1 VSRSGV
7 WVGTSPSNRGGAQAG
22 IEPAVSAGVDVTL
35 PRRRPPSPSQVAALP
50 SNSAAGAVA
59 RDLEAMAE
67 RTGATRRETRRWARG
82 CSKHA
87 FAPAAQFRPR
97 IKAAVCHPPSPRAQ
111 SRHQRDQL
119 ASETSVAGND
129 PVNGTDPLGLF
140 GWSSITGAVHS
151 VAHVVNQDVL
161 PAVHTVSGVV
171 AAAASICA
179 VVTSETVV
187 GGVAC
192 GAIALTA
199 AAVNVATSDALY
211 AEGRE
216 SGTVLALDAVGGA
229 FAGAGSAFEAAGSL
243 AEAASSNAQAL
254 SESWQAEMES
264 ASLFGKIGAWARS
277 GYYGAQAGLWSD
289 LAEMLSAGSQG
300 AAALGFG
307 AAGAGFGF
315 DWFGGNS
322 SCG

>member
-1 VSRSGV
+1 V

-119 ASETSVAGND
+119 ASETSVAGDD
-129 PVNGTDPLGLF
+129 PVNNSDPSGLF
-140 GWSSITGAVHS
+140 CADALNPFSSGFGQCWSSGYSNAYH
-151 VAHVVNQDVL
+151 H
-161 PAVHTVSGVV
+161 PAQ
-171 AAAASICA
+171 
-179 VVTSETVV
+179 
-187 GGVAC
+187 
-192 GAIALTA
+192 A
-199 AAVNVATSDALY
+199 AAVAGAVVAVTLVTFATAGGDLPVLASV
-211 AEGRE
+211 GG
-216 SGTVLALDAVGGA
+216 GTVIEAGVGGA
-229 FAGAGSAFEAAGSL
+229 GDTILITSGTPITAATIAAWTSVGASATQATIDCTNKLDATCAYDWATTLIGAGTLDPGLPGSDFL
-243 AEAASSNAQAL
+243 KSLIGLGASYPSPF
-254 SESWQAEMES
+254 S
-264 ASLFGKIGAWARS
+264 ASNVCKP
-277 GYYGAQAGLWSD
+277 
-289 LAEMLSAGSQG
+289 
-300 AAALGFG
+300 
-307 AAGAGFGF
+307 
-315 DWFGGNS
+315 
-322 SCG
+322 